1 MKVVLQ
7 RVKESKVIVEGSI
20 VGEIGQ
26 GVNLLVCI
34 EKTDDESI
42 VKKAANKILAFRIF
56 NDENNKMNLNLNQ
69 VNADV
74 LAISQFTLSWDGAKG
89 NRPSFDLSMPPERA
103 QTLFNSF
110 CKLLEEQVKVEKGVF
125 GASME
130 VSLINDGPVTFSLSF
145 N

>member
-1 MKVVLQ
+1 M
-7 RVKESKVIVEGSI
+7 E
-20 VGEIGQ
+20 
-26 GVNLLVCI
+26 
-34 EKTDDESI
+34 
-42 VKKAANKILAFRIF
+42 
-56 NDENNKMNLNLNQ
+56 

-145 N
+145 S